1 MSETTHPGHTE
12 DAPSP
17 PEVAR
22 TEASGGGGEVAERM
36 AEDRPTETARERETH
51 EAEARPEEAE
61 GVEGESRL
69 AAARRK
75 HAERM
80 ATLRLREANEPDPR
94 ALKGLLRAPAG
105 TPGISLAGVDLSTPE
120 GCGLAEDRVLEL
132 ALTTPL
138 LPPIW
143 AREMSILL
151 RDRAE
156 RKREMARRARGEPP
170 GPADGRSRRK

>member
-1 MSETTHPGHTE
+1 MSETDYPAGAPRPPE
-12 DAPSP
+12 DARADGVDRTTGE
-17 PEVAR
+17 EVADREEGDRPDARRMPMEMRKVDHAR
-22 TEASGGGGEVAERM
+22 TEG
-36 AEDRPTETARERETH
+36 D
-51 EAEARPEEAE
+51 
-61 GVEGESRL
+61 EGESRL

-75 HAERM
+75 HAERL

-132 ALTTPL
+132 ALTNPL

-170 GPADGRSRRK
+170 GPDDGRSRRK